1 MTASAPEYK
10 ADFAGGGSYI
20 IPEYGQDDSVLL
32 RMLRFT
38 APFDFAGNPTI
49 TMPSGIDA
57 AGLPLSLQLVGTHVS
72 EALLCRA
79 GHAFQQ
85 RTDWHTRRPPEP

>member
-1 MTASAPEYK
+1 MTK
-10 ADFAGGGSYI
+10 AVISSTEAI
-20 IPEYGQDDSVLL
+20 
-32 RMLRFT
+32 
-38 APFDFAGNPTI
+38 
-49 TMPSGIDA
+49 A
-57 AGLPLSLQLVGTHVS
+57 AGLPLSLQLVGPPVS